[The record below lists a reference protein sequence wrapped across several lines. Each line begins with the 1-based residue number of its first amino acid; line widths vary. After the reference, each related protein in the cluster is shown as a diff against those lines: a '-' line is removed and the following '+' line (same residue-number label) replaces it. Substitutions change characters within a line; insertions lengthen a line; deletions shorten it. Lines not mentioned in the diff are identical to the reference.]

1 MATPGDSDPNSR
13 GHSRDDAHV
22 PGLGAPRGYWS
33 ADLLSRAVAVGIDR
47 DTFQAAI
54 DAGLDPEV
62 LIGMAA
68 ARRDLS
74 DSPVLPRDPEQLPAE
89 LARGAELSPD
99 LDPFADGILML
110 HQKEWLEDRSD
121 LKLGEKGRRTG
132 ITFAE
137 ALDDTLIAAASRSAG
152 GDNVFYI
159 GDTKDK
165 GREFI
170 GYVAHFARVVAKELG
185 GIEEFL
191 FEDKR
196 EDGTSRYI
204 SGYRVQFAS
213 GYRVEALSSRPEN
226 IRGLQGVVV
235 IDEAAFHENVREVL
249 DAVNALL
256 IWGGKIR
263 VISTHNGKLNPF
275 NELINEAKAGQVP
288 FSLHFIPFQK
298 AVDNGLY
305 ERMCLLNSLAPS
317 PEGKLAWEQKI
328 RGSYGVRVAKMRQ
341 ELDAIPADAEG
352 SALSQVVIES
362 VTDRAV
368 PVIRWTLDSDFA
380 ELSPEA
386 RKAVTDRFLIEQ
398 VKPVLD
404 RLDGDRRHD
413 LGWDFAR
420 SGDTSGPIVT
430 ELGQDLVRR
439 QKLVL
444 ELRNVPFET
453 QRDVAFYILR
463 RLPRLGHAAFDATG
477 NGAYLAEV
485 CAIGYSA
492 ATGFVS
498 GFGARVSQVK
508 LSQEWYRQNAV
519 PYVNAFGEKTIV
531 IAADADVVLDHQA
544 LQYVGGI
551 IKVPDD
557 FRFKGSD
564 GFPRH
569 GDTAI
574 GGMLAWY
581 ASRQNAVAYGYQ
593 AVPAHGDVD
602 ESPFADH
609 DAPMS
614 GAAWWR
620 PPLGARIR
628 PGGI

>member
-1 MATPGDSDPNSR
+1 MMPPGMKKLAGAATSAIAALSIATVPPILAREPGRLP
-13 GHSRDDAHV
+13 
-22 PGLGAPRGYWS
+22 PE
-33 ADLLSRAVAVGIDR
+33 LL
-47 DTFQAAI
+47 
-54 DAGLDPEV
+54 
-62 LIGMAA
+62 
-68 ARRDLS
+68 
-74 DSPVLPRDPEQLPAE
+74 
-89 LARGAELSPD
+89 RGAELPAD
-99 LDPFADGILML
+99 HDPLAPGILML
-110 HQKEWLEDRSD
+110 HQKEWVEDQSP

-132 ITFAE
+132 ITYAE
-137 ALDDTLIAAASRSAG
+137 ALDDTLIASAARSAG

-185 GIEEFL
+185 EVEEFL
-191 FEDKR
+191 FEDER

-204 SGYRVQFAS
+204 SAYRVTFAS
-213 GYRVEALSSRPEN
+213 GFRVEALSSRPEN

-235 IDEAAFHENVREVL
+235 IDEAAFHKDVRGVL

-256 IWGGKIR
+256 IWGGRIR

-275 NELINEAKAGQVP
+275 NELIKEAKAGKVN

-305 ERMCLLNSLAPS
+305 RRVCLMRGMEYT
-317 PEGKLAWEQKI
+317 PEGEREWEARI
-328 RGSYGVRVAKMRQ
+328 RKSYGLRTAQMRQ

-352 SALSQVVIES
+352 AALSQVVIES
-362 VTDRAV
+362 VTSPDV
-368 PVIRWTLDSDFA
+368 QVIRWTLESEFA

-386 RKAVTDRFLIEQ
+386 RKAVTDAFLAREI
-398 VKPVLD
+398 KPVLD
-404 RLDGDRRHD
+404 KLDGDRRHD

-420 SGDTSGPIVT
+420 SGDASGPVIT
-430 ELGQDLVRR
+430 ETGQDLVRR

-453 QRDVAFYILR
+453 QRDVAFYIMR
-463 RLPRLGHAAFDATG
+463 RLPRFGHAAFDATG

-485 CAIGYSA
+485 CAIGYATS
-492 ATGFVS
+492 TGFRP

-508 LSQEWYRQNAV
+508 LSQEWYRANAV
-519 PYVNAFGEKTIV
+519 PYVTAFGEKTIV

-557 FRFKGSD
+557 FRFKGGD
-564 GFPRH
+564 GLDRH

-574 GGMLAWY
+574 GGMLAWF
-581 ASRQNAVAYGYQ
+581 ASRQNPVAYGYQ
-593 AVPAHGDVD
+593 PVTAPSDRQRFD
-602 ESPFADH
+602 DP
-609 DAPMS
+609 DAED
-614 GAAWWR
+614 GERAWWR
-620 PPLGARIR
+620 QPLGSRMS
-628 PGGI
+628 GGVL

>member
-1 MATPGDSDPNSR
+1 MSTDQTSP
-13 GHSRDDAHV
+13 DA
-22 PGLGAPRGYWS
+22 PS
-33 ADLLSRAVAVGIDR
+33 LLKRVANVV
-47 DTFQAAI
+47 TT
-54 DAGLDPEV
+54 
-62 LIGMAA
+62 AA
-68 ARRDLS
+68 AGVALAAGVVQGP
-74 DSPVLPRDPEQLPAE
+74 PVLARDPAE
-89 LARGAELSPD
+89 LPVELPRGAEIPAD
-99 LDPFADGILML
+99 HDPLADGILMD
-110 HQKEWLEDRSD
+110 HQKAWLEDQSP

-132 ITFAE
+132 ITYAE

-170 GYVAHFARVVAKELG
+170 GYVAHFAKVVAGQLG
-185 GIEEFL
+185 QVEEFL
-191 FEDKR
+191 FEDQL
-196 EDGTSRYI
+196 EDGSSRQI
-204 SGYRVQFAS
+204 SAYRVRFAS
-213 GYRVEALSSRPEN
+213 GFRVEALSSRPEN

-235 IDEAAFHENVREVL
+235 IDEAAFHANVRAVL

-256 IWGGKIR
+256 IWGGRIR

-275 NELINEAKAGQVP
+275 NELINEAKAGKVP
-288 FSLHFIPFQK
+288 FSLHFIPFDA
-298 AVDNGLY
+298 AVKNGLY
-305 ERMCLLNSLAPS
+305 RRVCLLRGLTYSA
-317 PEGKLAWEQKI
+317 EAEAEWEAKI
-328 RGSYGVRVAKMRQ
+328 RGAYGLRKAQMAQ

-362 VTDRAV
+362 VASRDV
-368 PVIRWTLDSDFA
+368 PVVRWTLGSDFA

-404 RLDGDRRHD
+404 RLDRDRRHD

-420 SGDTSGPIVT
+420 SGDTSGPIIT

-439 QKLVL
+439 QKLVV

-453 QRDVAFYILR
+453 QRDVAFYILQ

-485 CAIGYSA
+485 CAIGYASPK
-492 ATGFVS
+492 GFIS

-519 PYVNAFGEKTIV
+519 PYVNAFGEKTIAV
-531 IAADADVVLDHQA
+531 AADADIVLDHQA

-581 ASRQNAVAYGYQ
+581 ASRQAAVAYGYE
-593 AVPAHGDVD
+593 AVPAHGGEVD
-602 ESPFADH
+602 GDDDGGA
-609 DAPMS
+609 S
-614 GAAWWR
+614 GSWWR
-620 PPLGARIR
+620 SPMGARLRGAI
-628 PGGI
+628 